1 MSPVKYYTIMR
12 KSKDPRWIKYEMV
25 RYAKE
30 EGVKPAATEFGNFPF
45 RMGQLHDRVGVKPP
59 PEQKGYLPTKPSS
72 FFQSLKFLG
81 QKVGFFGLTV
91 LQCFFDGFF

>member
-12 KSKDPRWIKYEMV
+12 KSKDPRWIRYEMV

-45 RMGQLHDRVGVKPP
+45 RMGQLHDKFFSISQIPWS
-59 PEQKGYLPTKPSS
+59 KGRL
-72 FFQSLKFLG
+72 FRFRRFVMLF
-81 QKVGFFGLTV
+81 
-91 LQCFFDGFF
+91 